1 MTAVLR
7 GEREPSALV
16 GALAPGAELPRAAM
30 PPTPPLLDRLAPLVD
45 ERCGLIRR
53 VFRFPFPAGFE
64 GQMHG
69 FTAVLGWPG
78 ALHPGPCRVGR
89 QPGTFTGAGTAV
101 DETTA
106 QVRAVCEAL
115 ERYCGVMYPTEGVLR
130 ASARSL
136 GDRALDPRRLPR
148 CSRRERARAPA
159 AFRLREPD
167 LERDELWVRGHSLTL
182 GRPLWVPLSATYMGL
197 PLPICQHVLFPLST
211 GLAAGTSFR
220 QAILSGLCEVIERD
234 SLALFWLH
242 QLPAP
247 RLEASAQAVRDPAL
261 RELLA
266 AGDAAGTETT
276 LLDLTTDVGVPVIGA
291 VQTCARAAPHAIA
304 MAACRPDPGAA
315 ALRVLEEVG
324 SLRVA
329 LIEAAGAG
337 RRVAREDFFS
347 EREQTP
353 ESFGLLY
360 AGADGPARF
369 HFATRHAPAAER
381 WPAPIAGEDLLSILV
396 ERLAAA
402 GMETI
407 AVDVTTPEVREFGIV
422 VVRVIVPELMPI
434 SFTHHARYLAHP
446 RAYEAPSRLGHGRR
460 TEETITDDPIPF
472 A

>member
-1 MTAVLR
+1 M
-7 GEREPSALV
+7 
-16 GALAPGAELPRAAM
+16 
-30 PPTPPLLDRLAPLVD
+30 
-45 ERCGLIRR
+45 
-53 VFRFPFPAGFE
+53 
-64 GQMHG
+64 
-69 FTAVLGWPG
+69 
-78 ALHPGPCRVGR
+78 
-89 QPGTFTGAGTAV
+89 
-101 DETTA
+101 
-106 QVRAVCEAL
+106 RAVCEAL

-167 LERDELWVRGHSLTL
+167 VERDELWVRGHSLTER
-182 GRPLWVPLSATYMGL
+182 RPLWVPLSATYMGL
-197 PLPICQHVLFPLST
+197 PLPISEHVLFPLST

-242 QLPAP
+242 QLPVP
-247 RLEASAQAVRDPAL
+247 RLEAPAQTVRDPAL

-266 AGDAAGTETT
+266 AGGAAGTETT
-276 LLDLTTDVGVPVIGA
+276 LLDLTTDVGVPVVGA
-291 VQTCARAAPHAIA
+291 VQTCARAAPHAIT
-304 MAACRPDPGAA
+304 MAACRPDPEAA

-329 LIEAAGAG
+329 LTEAAAAG

-347 EREQTP
+347 DREQTP

-369 HFATRHAPAAER
+369 QFATRHAPAAER
-381 WPAPIAGEDLLSILV
+381 WPAAIRGGCAGEDPLSAIV

-460 TEETITDDPIPF
+460 SEETITDDPIPF